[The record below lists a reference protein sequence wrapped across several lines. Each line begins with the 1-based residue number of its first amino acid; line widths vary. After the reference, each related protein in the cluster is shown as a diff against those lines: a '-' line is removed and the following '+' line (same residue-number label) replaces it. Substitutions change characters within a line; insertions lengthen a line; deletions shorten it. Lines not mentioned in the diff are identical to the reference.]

1 MKKNLI
7 LFLIILGIFSIKNVY
22 AENYYTRTDGGRNIY
37 YCQDDNC
44 KTISSNSSDVKDSG
58 NDVIIDGEK
67 YSYKSDIASN
77 NKTSDDKEDSDD
89 EDDSNSFGDNG
100 PCNRLKSPL
109 KFIGYILLIVKIVIP
124 LLLIIFGVIDLFK
137 AVTGGKDGEI
147 TKSLKTFIFRLIAGV
162 AIFFIPTIIS
172 FIFSLVDGFDSVES
186 EFNICQKCILNV
198 SQCK

>member
-58 NDVIIDGEK
+58 NDVIINGEK
-67 YSYKSDIASN
+67 YSYKSDIVS
-77 NKTSDDKEDSDD
+77 NKTSNDKEDSDD
-89 EDDSNSFGDNG
+89 SNSFGSNG

-124 LLLIIFGVIDLFK
+124 LLLIVFGIIDLFK

-162 AIFFIPTIIS
+162 AIFFVPTIIS

-186 EFNICQKCILNV
+186 EFNVCQKCILNV